1 MAFSSV
7 ASDHFVQ
14 LGREIL
20 HYPKAQELGLD
31 LPPLPSAC
39 YIGRTGVF
47 DGCSAPVLSNE
58 NMRIG
63 VSAPRSRSRRWASAS
78 VGDCLQIVSEVSVV
92 ATLTSFSS
100 MLYVSSILV
109 PQNVPMKPWLTRT
122 AGGSSLSSHQF
133 CMDELRAFPELLV
146 DTVRWI
152 SQCPSGWPLCWTPVP
167 FLLRGWP
174 KIIRQRGR
182 AEFFD
187 SANGVMT

>member
-1 MAFSSV
+1 MGDGGIPLELHHLLSPGMAFSSV
-7 ASDHFVQ
+7 ANGHFVQ

-39 YIGRTGVF
+39 YIGCTGVF
-47 DGCSAPVLSNE
+47 DGCSAPVLSDE
-58 NMRIG
+58 NMRFG

-100 MLYVSSILV
+100 MLYVSSILL

-122 AGGSSLSSHQF
+122 AGGLSLSSHQF
-133 CMDELRAFPELLV
+133 CMDELRASPDARSNVAPRRQGKMDLTMSTRMAIIL
-146 DTVRWI
+146 D
-152 SQCPSGWPLCWTPVP
+152 QCS
-167 FLLRGWP
+167 
-174 KIIRQRGR
+174 II
-182 AEFFD
+182 A
-187 SANGVMT
+187 